1 MDGEDGKRQ
10 FLDLGVYAAL
20 MRWQYNMFLFCFFPS
35 KLTTNI
41 SRLSSHLREKSC
53 SRFFPIWIKWLKR
66 LTTAL
71 RKRKNTKWKMRKKEP
86 VNESELNWIKS
97 LLIPCIS
104 KLQFAHHHFL
114 PLLKLLSYRFFFRVF
129 SVCRRQYLQKM
140 WQTEILLILFGI
152 IVVHIMQKSQV
163 RGFKYILKDY
173 NSSYEQLLDKVN
185 LTSLSSRCLQHICC
199 IRTCL

>member
-1 MDGEDGKRQ
+1 
-10 FLDLGVYAAL
+10 

-41 SRLSSHLREKSC
+41 SRLSSHLHEKSC
-53 SRFFPIWIKWLKR
+53 GRFFHIWIKWLKR

-86 VNESELNWIKS
+86 VNESELNWIKP

-114 PLLKLLSYRFFFRVF
+114 PLLKLLSFRWFFFRVF
-129 SVCRRQYLQKM
+129 SVCRRYYLQKM

>member
-20 MRWQYNMFLFCFFPS
+20 VRWQYNMFLFCFFPS

-53 SRFFPIWIKWLKR
+53 GRFFHIWIKWLKR

-86 VNESELNWIKS
+86 VNESELNWIKPLFWSHAFLNSSS
-97 LLIPCIS
+97 LIITSC
-104 KLQFAHHHFL
+104 HFWNCL
-114 PLLKLLSYRFFFRVF
+114 VLDFFFVF
-129 SVCRRQYLQKM
+129 FQFVGDNICRRCDRQRY
-140 WQTEILLILFGI
+140 F
-152 IVVHIMQKSQV
+152 
-163 RGFKYILKDY
+163 
-173 NSSYEQLLDKVN
+173 
-185 LTSLSSRCLQHICC
+185 
-199 IRTCL
+199 

>member
-20 MRWQYNMFLFCFFPS
+20 VRWQYNMFLFCFFPS

-41 SRLSSHLREKSC
+41 SRLSSHLRDKSC
-53 SRFFPIWIKWLKR
+53 GRFFHIWIKWLKR

-71 RKRKNTKWKMRKKEP
+71 RKIKNTKWKMRKKEP
-86 VNESELNWIKS
+86 VNESELNWIKPLFWSHAFLNSSS
-97 LLIPCIS
+97 LIITSC
-104 KLQFAHHHFL
+104 HFWNCL
-114 PLLKLLSYRFFFRVF
+114 VLDFFFVF
-129 SVCRRQYLQKM
+129 FQFVGD
-140 WQTEILLILFGI
+140 IIGI